1 MNLSTFAVGAN
12 VSDPA
17 ITVIKSIW
25 RPGTGNIPC
34 YSCEHYQLQ
43 RGNIYAIARYF
54 PAIAGYC
61 TPFVFSCNCWYFSQ
75 VQPGHCP
82 RFNLGIVP
90 AFYGVGENTS
100 CQNKKYIYVSIVQWL
115 KYLLASS
122 GCLSSNS
129 AGYNVTVFCYTT
141 ASYTVMFIQ

>member
-1 MNLSTFAVGAN
+1 MQLSHTFPKNNMNLSTFAVGAN

-61 TPFVFSCNCWYFSQ
+61 TRFVFSCNCWYFSQ

-90 AFYGVGENTS
+90 AFYGVGENSS
-100 CQNKKYIYVSIVQWL
+100 CQNLWVIKVSIVQWL
-115 KYLLASS
+115 RCLLATSE
-122 GCLSSNS
+122 GLGLIS
-129 AGYNVTVFCYTT
+129 A
-141 ASYTVMFIQ
+141 VMFIYK